1 MSSSK
6 VIHAFYNDD
15 EVVLDAVV
23 FPSKIPVEYHKQLQR
38 PNNT

>member
-15 EVVLDAVV
+15 EVVLDAV
-23 FPSKIPVEYHKQLQR
+23 KIGRASCRERV
-38 PNNT
+38 